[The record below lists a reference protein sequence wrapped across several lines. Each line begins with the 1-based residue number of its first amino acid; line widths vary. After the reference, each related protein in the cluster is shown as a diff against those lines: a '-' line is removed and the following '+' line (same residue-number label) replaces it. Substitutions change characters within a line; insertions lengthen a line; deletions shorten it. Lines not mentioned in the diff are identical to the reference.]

1 MQEACWVW
9 LPFGPQGVRGLGF
22 RVQVQHLKSE
32 HSLVKQLVK
41 GWNKTP
47 PTQETHN
54 IEKIQSPL
62 NTFPVG
68 LKLKVQLAENPK
80 FNSQTGEGGVGGG
93 GPSFGVVLE
102 ANFPSQGG
110 TFEKP

>member
-1 MQEACWVW
+1 MSPEDE
-9 LPFGPQGVRGLGF
+9 VRVQGLGF
-22 RVQVQHLKSE
+22 RVQHLKSE
-32 HSLVKQLVK
+32 HSLVEQLVK

-68 LKLKVQLAENPK
+68 LKLKVQLAEKPK
-80 FNSQTGEGGVGGG
+80 SNSQTGEGGVGGA
-93 GPSFGVVLE
+93 FGVVLE
-102 ANFPSQGG
+102 ANFPQGPPLG
-110 TFEKP
+110 ENNRLVTKGVRV